1 MVDYN
6 SLAEQIFSAL
16 DGQRLKI
23 TMFDINGAETSL
35 PTKARR
41 FFILDPN
48 IMITIDEVQSETK
61 SDRPRVVFNK
71 GRSVDVSLSRLQK
84 KIQNIAKDNLIN
96 FEIDTFGKTIEPK
109 DFAYQAKMN
118 KESVMENNIK
128 PVNHL
133 LAGQIMNMMRVWGGS
148 ISEADLTSNLG
159 IMDLSDIRP
168 TLNNL
173 IRSGKIKA
181 KQDKSGHPIYLIP
194 VEPVEGIVMEKDL
207 KKSLQESFSRMFGS
221 RRTSI
226 QMVENV
232 RILIKHKVPISEE
245 TKGSRTR
252 QIAEIFLESNGERF
266 RFKENYLPG
275 ARAMARHLSFGGSMN
290 DKVGSYITES
300 TTQLLK
306 LQSFNRYVIN
316 NQLINEDSSGIVET
330 VKENIQTLK
339 TELRKLTGT
348 KTYET
353 TRARLETFEKQQL
366 SEDDVSQLKEI
377 FTIKRFDEKFEEV
390 LPIVKQLIQE
400 KDTYHKRIE
409 EAASRTIWIKKDAA
423 SPVPMF
429 EFSSETAKIG
439 YKLTELSMR
448 IIENQEL
455 SEFIGKIG
463 NKFTKESKINDFER
477 AVLEQVFENIQIKL
491 NYSPK
496 TNIKESAQLE
506 KFFTKYDNLF
516 L

>member
-1 MVDYN
+1 MVDYD
-6 SLAEQIFSAL
+6 LLGEQVFAAL

-48 IMITIDEVQSETK
+48 IMITIDEVDGESK
-61 SDRPRVVFNK
+61 DKRPRIVFNK
-71 GRSVDVSLSRLQK
+71 GRSVEKPLHNLQK
-84 KIQNIAKDNLIN
+84 KIQSIAKTNLIN

-118 KESVMENNIK
+118 KESVMENNLK
-128 PVNHL
+128 PANHH
-133 LAGQIMNMMRVWGGS
+133 LAGQVMNMIKVWGGN

-159 IMDLSDIRP
+159 IADLSDIRP

-181 KQDKSGHPIYLIP
+181 KEGKFGHPIYFIP
-194 VEPVEGIVMEKDL
+194 VEPVEGIVMEKDFR
-207 KKSLQESFSRMFGS
+207 KSLQESFSRMFGS
-221 RRTSI
+221 RRTSV
-226 QMVENV
+226 QVVENV
-232 RILIKHKVPISEE
+232 RILIKHKAPISEE

-252 QIAEIFLESNGERF
+252 QIAEIFLECDGERF

-275 ARAMARHLSFGGSMN
+275 ARAMARHLSFGGSMT
-290 DKVGSYITES
+290 DKVGSFISES
-300 TTQLLK
+300 STQLKK
-306 LQSFNRYVIN
+306 LQGFNRYVISN
-316 NQLINEDSSGIVET
+316 GLINEDSSGIVET
-330 VKENIQTLK
+330 VKENIQTIK

-353 TRARLETFEKQQL
+353 ARARLETFEKQPL
-366 SEDDVSQLKEI
+366 SEDDVSQLKDI
-377 FTIKRFDEKFEEV
+377 FTIRRFDEKFEEV

-409 EAASRTIWIKKDAA
+409 EAASDTIWIKSDSI

-448 IIENQEL
+448 IVENQEL
-455 SEFIGKIG
+455 AEFIGKIG

-477 AVLEQVFENIQIKL
+477 AVLEQVFENIQIKAF
-491 NYSPK
+491 SSSRAE
-496 TNIKESAQLE
+496 IKESVEIE
-506 KFFTKYDNLF
+506 KYFTKFDNLF

>member
-1 MVDYN
+1 
-6 SLAEQIFSAL
+6 
-16 DGQRLKI
+16 
-23 TMFDINGAETSL
+23 
-35 PTKARR
+35 
-41 FFILDPN
+41 
-48 IMITIDEVQSETK
+48 
-61 SDRPRVVFNK
+61 
-71 GRSVDVSLSRLQK
+71 
-84 KIQNIAKDNLIN
+84 
-96 FEIDTFGKTIEPK
+96 
-109 DFAYQAKMN
+109 
-118 KESVMENNIK
+118 
-128 PVNHL
+128 
-133 LAGQIMNMMRVWGGS
+133 
-148 ISEADLTSNLG
+148 
-159 IMDLSDIRP
+159 
-168 TLNNL
+168 
-173 IRSGKIKA
+173 
-181 KQDKSGHPIYLIP
+181 
-194 VEPVEGIVMEKDL
+194 MEKDL

-232 RILIKHKVPISEE
+232 RILIKHKVPVSEE

-290 DKVGSYITES
+290 DKVGSFIIES
-300 TTQLLK
+300 STQLRK

-339 TELRKLTGT
+339 TELRKLTGI

-353 TRARLETFEKQQL
+353 ARARLETFEKQPL

-409 EAASRTIWIKKDAA
+409 EAAAKPIWIKHDIV

-448 IIENQEL
+448 ILENQEL
-455 SEFIGKIG
+455 AEFINKIG
-463 NKFTKESKINDFER
+463 TKFTKESKINDFER
-477 AVLEQVFENIQIKL
+477 AVLEQVFENIQIKT
-491 NYSPK
+491 NKETK
-496 TNIKESAQLE
+496 TSINESIEFE
-506 KFFTKYDNLF
+506 KYFTKFDNLF
-516 L
+516 F